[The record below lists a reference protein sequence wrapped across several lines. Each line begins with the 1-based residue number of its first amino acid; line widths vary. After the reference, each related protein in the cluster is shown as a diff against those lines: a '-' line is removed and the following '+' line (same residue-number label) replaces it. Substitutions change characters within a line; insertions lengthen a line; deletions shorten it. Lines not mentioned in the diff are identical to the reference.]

1 MLKRLSLDKGK
12 QKKKK
17 KKFANVSLLTEG
29 TWVVGAFQIPE
40 QKMVP
45 FCRQYLCK
53 S

>member
-12 QKKKK
+12 KKKK
-17 KKFANVSLLTEG
+17 IANVSLLTEG

-40 QKMVP
+40 QRMVL